1 MLLQEKV
8 PSWLYQVVMGGT
20 TTWERWDSLLPNG
33 TVNPGEMTSFNH
45 YSFGSVANWMHQV
58 IGGIAPLE
66 PGYKTVAISPIPGGN
81 ITHAS
86 AKLVTGYGAISTDWK
101 LTDEGFY
108 LKVRV
113 PPNTKAQ
120 VTLPGSDKTESVG
133 SGSHEFYQS
142 T

>member
-1 MLLQEKV
+1 MLLQEKT

-20 TTWERWDSLLPNG
+20 TTWERWDSLLPNV

-66 PGYKTVAISPIPGGN
+66 PGYKVVSIAPIPGGN

-86 AKLVTGYGAISTDWK
+86 AKLVTGYGTISTDWN
-101 LTDEGFY
+101 LTDAGFY
-108 LKVRV
+108 LKVRI
-113 PPNTKAQ
+113 PPNAKAKI
-120 VTLPGSDKTESVG
+120 TLPGTDKTEIVG
-133 SGSHEFYQS
+133 SGLHEFHQV